1 MRQYKLLPLK
11 TNNKSW
17 TVACYSKVQTEDICT
32 LKSQQLQLPI
42 EVVQKIE
49 HLHFLLEVGED
60 LLRFLPCLRQLRV
73 PRERR
78 DICYNLW

>member
-17 TVACYSKVQTEDICT
+17 TVACFSKVQTEDICT

-42 EVVQKIE
+42 EGMHKIE
-49 HLHFLLEVGED
+49 PLHFASEVGAVS
-60 LLRFLPCLRQLRV
+60 FKALPLSEAV
-73 PRERR
+73 NGP
-78 DICYNLW
+78 